1 MIKKLS
7 FSLYFICFFGFIVYA
22 YGSQLKNTFEN
33 QLLSSIYSEYNNDYL
48 IWEKLPKYNFSNDH
62 TSTLLSNII
71 IGNYTFDN
79 ISEIESGFIH
89 EIVLFLKNLGDDK
102 CLNTPDKKQIYIF
115 EEAILKSINFWMNY
129 CNKNNVQNNLENLN
143 EIDSRF
149 TNLRYIN
156 TILAGWTINAL
167 KNIIVNSGDLD
178 KKKVLAYICGDNITS
193 DLDLQLQ
200 KEGFQIE
207 KIINYTS
214 EKIKELNADTNNLI
228 NDHPPDIIFV
238 YSKRSAESFI
248 DLAKKYSLNGLMTG
262 SRVMCISEKVINVF
276 KEAGWKNLET
286 FEAGD
291 ELIKIGN

>member
-1 MIKKLS
+1 M
-7 FSLYFICFFGFIVYA
+7 
-22 YGSQLKNTFEN
+22 
-33 QLLSSIYSEYNNDYL
+33 
-48 IWEKLPKYNFSNDH
+48 
-62 TSTLLSNII
+62 NII
-71 IGNYTFDN
+71 ITRP
-79 ISEIESGFIH
+79 
-89 EIVLFLKNLGDDK
+89 L
-102 CLNTPDKKQIYIF
+102 
-115 EEAILKSINFWMNY
+115 
-129 CNKNNVQNNLENLN
+129 
-143 EIDSRF
+143 IDSEDLMGKLFSLGHKIIHVPTLKISKVEFDPIDPEKYDAFIF
-149 TNLRYIN
+149 TSANAIRSLKLLKPDRNKLCFCVGVITEKIVRQQGYNN
-156 TILAGWTINAL
+156 TISAGGTINAL
-167 KNIIVNSGDLD
+167 KNIIVNSGNLD

-193 DLDLQLQ
+193 DLDLELQ
-200 KEGFQIE
+200 KEGFQID

-214 EKIKELNADTNNLI
+214 EKIKELNEDTNNLI